1 VAISTAEG
9 GSSSVN
15 ANINVTPMIDVML
28 VLLIIFMIVTPV
40 IAAGF
45 TATMPVAADPTMQA
59 EGDDEITLGIDNS
72 GNFFVNGVARS
83 AADAEAELRS
93 LFATRELDKLLY
105 FKADANL
112 PYSTIQQGV
121 EMGRRAG
128 AAVLVAITDRKGGL
142 EGDEEGN

>member
-1 VAISTAEG
+1 MAISTAEG
-9 GSSSVN
+9 GSSAVN

-45 TATMPVAADPTMQA
+45 TATMPVAVSPKSQPEEDN
-59 EGDDEITLGIDNS
+59 EITLGLDNQ
-72 GNFFVNGVARS
+72 GKYFVNGTARS
-83 AADAEAELRS
+83 PADAEAELKS
-93 LFATRELDKLLY
+93 LFGARAEDKLLY

-112 PYSTIQQGV
+112 PYAQIQQAV

-142 EGDEEGN
+142 DAVEEN